1 MANTDKKDEII
12 ALIPELL
19 KVFQKDYAEW
29 DKRAKARYPNSGKSR
44 KRYGYE
50 KGSTYI
56 RLITFDEPEKEGE
69 PTRSRSVVGFVQVKD
84 GKFPAGTILKA
95 AGWKA
100 PATNF
105 ARGNIFDKSTW
116 NYKWTGVS

>member
-1 MANTDKKDEII
+1 MAKTDKKDEII
-12 ALIPELL
+12 ALIPALL
-19 KVFQKDYAEW
+19 DVFRKDYAEW
-29 DKRAKARYPNSGKSR
+29 DNRAKERYPNSKPSR

-56 RLITFDEPEKEGE
+56 RLVTFDEAEKKGG
-69 PTRSRSVVGFVQVKD
+69 PDTSRSVVGFVQVKD